1 MTVSAHTSTA
11 TGSGQEDIDGGVIAN
26 GGNIAGSRFTAKKPS
41 ELVSERSDLYGSK
54 VIANTGS
61 AYEAGIALARSGGTL
76 AYNPSSPTSSDNG
89 VIGVGFNSLLNGIAG
104 TTDIIRGLRGG
115 DQNRR
120 GGNIHPKAK
129 YYQRGTWATAIF
141 NIFKN
146 PTAAS
151 TNNHGLLQSDGTA
164 KAGITNYGS
173 SVTLAVDDAVTNWTK
188 SGEFVILQ
196 GFVDFTSSSTSG
208 DGTASENLMDYSDI
222 TG

>member
-1 MTVSAHTSTA
+1 MTVSTHTQTA

-61 AYEAGIALARSGGTL
+61 AYEAGIELARSGGTL
-76 AYNPSSPTSSDNG
+76 AYNPSSPTPSDNG
-89 VIGVGFNSLLNGIAG
+89 FIGVGFNTLLNGIAG

-120 GGNIHPKAK
+120 GGNIHPKTK
-129 YYQRGTWATAIF
+129 YYQKGTWATAIF
-141 NIFKN
+141 NIFRN

-164 KAGITNYGS
+164 KDGITNYGS